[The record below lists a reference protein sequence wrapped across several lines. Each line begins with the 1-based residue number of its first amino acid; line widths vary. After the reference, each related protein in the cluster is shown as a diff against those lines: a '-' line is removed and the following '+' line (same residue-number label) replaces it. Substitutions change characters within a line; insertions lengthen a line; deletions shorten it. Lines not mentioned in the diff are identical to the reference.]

1 MDTNRDTTR
10 LETWLGHGGGVL
22 VFLALFAGLYVLAAG
37 VSLGLNILQA
47 LLVDLAFLISGISA
61 MTWVALRRVMRR
73 ARAVRHYR
81 TCSFAVRPAT
91 EPVAV
96 APMQK
101 ARTVSRPGL
110 RGGVPEMFP
119 A

>member
-1 MDTNRDTTR
+1 MNTNHDTTR
-10 LETWLGHGGGVL
+10 IETWLGHGGGVF
-22 VFLALFAGLYVLAAG
+22 VFLSLFAGLYVLAAG
-37 VSLGLNILQA
+37 VSFGLNILQA
-47 LLVDLAFLISGISA
+47 LLVDLAFLFSGVSA

-81 TCSFAVRPAT
+81 TCSFAVRRAV
-91 EPVAV
+91 EPVAA

-110 RGGVPEMFP
+110 RNGVPEMFP